1 MARASGWL
9 VKPGRHP
16 TVGGVKTRTGQR
28 WCGGADLGQPGQLHG
43 RGPQTKAAKMP
54 PLAQANLDQ
63 GAQAAAASGTATAAR
78 TTTATRNTHDLG

>member
-1 MARASGWL
+1 
-9 VKPGRHP
+9 
-16 TVGGVKTRTGQR
+16 
-28 WCGGADLGQPGQLHG
+28 
-43 RGPQTKAAKMP
+43 MP